1 MFNPIR
7 KKTINNGFI
16 TTNASVLFQHANSL
30 KSALT
35 IAATLRSER
44 NKDLN
49 VEGVYDSICDIETEL
64 KNRNDA
70 ESNHH

>member
-1 MFNPIR
+1 MIYR
-7 KKTINNGFI
+7 KKIIINNFI
-16 TTNASVLFQHANSL
+16 ITNAYVLFQHANSL

-35 IAATLRSER
+35 IAAALRNER

-64 KNRNDA
+64 KNRNDT